1 MKNLSANDVEQQIR
15 FRTKQLGEC
24 SISIS
29 GSLAKIARKCGR
41 ENCRCADDPSARHTA
56 HLLTSKVRGKTKSV
70 YVPVELVEDV
80 GNWVKERKKIKR
92 LLKEIDELGEQLIR
106 MHVPAARARS
116 RNKSRLKP
124 TPSNTSRSS

>member
-1 MKNLSANDVEQQIR
+1 MKNLSRHVIEQRIQA
-15 FRTKQLGEC
+15 RTKRLGEC

-70 YVPVELVEDV
+70 YVPVELVEEVD
-80 GNWVKERKKIKR
+80 NWVRERKKIKR
-92 LLKEIDELGEQLIR
+92 LLKEIDDLGEQLIR
-106 MHVPAARARS
+106 LHAPAARAR
-116 RNKSRLKP
+116 NKNCDRLKP
-124 TPSNTSRSS
+124 TL